1 MRMMIGQMSV
11 VLGVSPEIHSCCTV
25 ASFFV
30 WPHYRFVQEYRDHS
44 VEQDD
49 LSLPARSNFDVCL
62 VAGSDYC
69 HPGP

>member
-1 MRMMIGQMSV
+1 MRMMIGRMSV

-44 VEQDD
+44 VELDD